1 MFGRVSRFAVPKGA
15 IMGGLILVAL
25 FFFELF
31 NFSTTDFALHDL
43 LGDLEFLGMRW
54 STILAIAFCG
64 IDFAGIARLFAGEDP
79 DEEVTETW
87 YLFGAWFLAATMNA
101 MLTWWGVSVALLEH
115 VPVGSAVLGHETV
128 MTVVPI
134 FVAILVWLV
143 RILLIGTI
151 TVAGPRLFT
160 WDFGAPRRSY
170 ASPHRVS
177 STGAARMGRTT
188 ARSLRSASSPT
199 SSVGSV
205 TPRGSGA
212 VSPIAEPTYE
222 PLATAP
228 RSRGP
233 KRMV

>member
-1 MFGRVSRFAVPKGA
+1 MFTRVTRFAVPKGV

-25 FFFELF
+25 FFFEIF

-43 LGDLEFLGMRW
+43 LGDLEFMGMQW

-64 IDFAGIARLFAGEDP
+64 IDFAGIARLFAGDDSEDA
-79 DEEVTETW
+79 VETW

-115 VPVGSAVLGHETV
+115 VPEGAAVLGRETV

-151 TVAGPRLFT
+151 TVAGPRLFD
-160 WDFGAPRRSY
+160 WDFGVAARRGT
-170 ASPHRVS
+170 ATRAATH
-177 STGAARMGRTT
+177 STGMRRTSVRT
-188 ARSLRSASSPT
+188 MRSAASGMSPT
-199 SSVGSV
+199 SGAGVGGGRMP
-205 TPRGSGA
+205 TM
-212 VSPIAEPTYE
+212 AEPTYE

-228 RSRGP
+228 RHRDSS
-233 KRMV
+233 KRLV